1 MYWYPTGVF
10 PVLSYRSSTIYLEK
24 IPVDYRNFSP
34 RSFHHLKFFTWQWSL
49 HLGHVALPKYHFF
62 RIFVPPRP
70 CLESLNHSIEV
81 WSLHGIQKVL
91 WHSECGIPERTQKNP
106 DHWRWLS
113 KIQQRQ
119 RVLAPWQMTQEFLP
133 TGRWRRSTPIPCF
146 LAERKCSEKRSP
158 KHSYQKKSEK
168 PWLFELSSWSH
179 QEVGAVWRPKMGN
192 TVEKSDLC

>member
-1 MYWYPTGVF
+1 MLLCQNTIFSGF
-10 PVLSYRSSTIYLEK
+10 FST
-24 IPVDYRNFSP
+24 SP
-34 RSFHHLKFFTWQWSL
+34 LM
-49 HLGHVALPKYHFF
+49 LGIV
-62 RIFVPPRP
+62 
-70 CLESLNHSIEV
+70 ESLEV

-91 WHSECGIPERTQKNP
+91 WHSECGIPGSGPRDP
-106 DHWRWLS
+106 DRRRWLS
-113 KIQQRQ
+113 KIQQQQ

-158 KHSYQKKSEK
+158 KHSDQKKSEK
-168 PWLFELSSWSH
+168 PWLFELLSWSH